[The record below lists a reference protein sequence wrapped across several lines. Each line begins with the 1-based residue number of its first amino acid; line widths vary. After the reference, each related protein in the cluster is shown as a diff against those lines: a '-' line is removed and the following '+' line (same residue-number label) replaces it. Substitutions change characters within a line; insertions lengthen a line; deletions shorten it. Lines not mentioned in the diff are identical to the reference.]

1 MTKSEETPICIR
13 CLTIRYFI
21 IAVAGLG
28 LLVAIG
34 GRQFNVLQGLT
45 PMKIAVGMMVLG
57 GILAALRVFFELRA
71 DRQQD

>member
-1 MTKSEETPICIR
+1 MTQKTETPICIR

-28 LLVAIG
+28 LLAAIG
-34 GRQFNVLQGLT
+34 GRQFDVIQGLT

-57 GILAALRVFFELRA
+57 SILAALRLFFELRSNRA
-71 DRQQD
+71 ED